1 MTQNSQTVRKL
12 AAIMFADVAGF
23 SRMMER
29 NEALTFSRLRRLR
42 EEVNFLKVEEY
53 GGRVIRATGD
63 GFLAEFGS
71 AIAAVQCGLDIQ
83 RTVMALE
90 QGQAIIRPHSLQ
102 NRNQPR
108 RHHRRRQ

>member
-1 MTQNSQTVRKL
+1 MRAIRTHRLTQNCQNSTVRKL

-23 SRMMER
+23 SRLMER

-42 EEVNFLKVEEY
+42 EEVNFLKVDEY

-63 GFLAEFGS
+63 GFLAEFSS

-83 RTVMALE
+83 RTVMELE
-90 QGQAIIRPHSLQ
+90 QGQAASDRIRF
-102 NRNQPR
+102 
-108 RHHRRRQ
+108 

>member
-1 MTQNSQTVRKL
+1 
-12 AAIMFADVAGF
+12 MFADVAGF
-23 SRMMER
+23 SRLMER

-71 AIAAVQCGLDIQ
+71 ATAA
-83 RTVMALE
+83 
-90 QGQAIIRPHSLQ
+90 
-102 NRNQPR
+102 
-108 RHHRRRQ
+108 

>member
-1 MTQNSQTVRKL
+1 MTQNCQTVRKL

-23 SRMMER
+23 SRLMER

-71 AIAAVQCGLDIQ
+71 ATAAVQCGLDIQ
-83 RTVMALE
+83 RD
-90 QGQAIIRPHSLQ
+90 
-102 NRNQPR
+102 
-108 RHHRRRQ
+108 RH